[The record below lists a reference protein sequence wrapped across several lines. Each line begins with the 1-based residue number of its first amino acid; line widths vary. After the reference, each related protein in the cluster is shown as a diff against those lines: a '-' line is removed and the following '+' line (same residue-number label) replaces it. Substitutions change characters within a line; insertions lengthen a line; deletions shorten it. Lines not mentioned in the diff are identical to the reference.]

1 MVIDFTKK
9 KLLTESWL
17 RAFGSWN
24 KTLLKHIYGKDVNMT
39 AELGVHHLGKMFKE
53 GEDEEQSL
61 KFTIRGE
68 EEDVRA
74 YAQAIM
80 AEKEYLDCYVQYGED
95 HPKSMKMKEKLDQA
109 IARFEQLTGI
119 TWPFKDEG

>member
-9 KLLTESWL
+9 KLLRESWL
-17 RAFGSWN
+17 QTFGQWN
-24 KTLLKHIYGKDVNMT
+24 KTLLRYMYGKDVNMT

-53 GEDEEQSL
+53 GEDEKESL

-74 YAQAIM
+74 YAKAIM
-80 AEKEYLDCYVQYGED
+80 AEKGYLDFYIKFGED
-95 HPKSMKMKEKLDQA
+95 HPQSQKAKEILDQA
-109 IARFEQLTGI
+109 IANFEQTTEI
-119 TWPFKDEG
+119 TWPFKDEE

>member
-1 MVIDFTKK
+1 MEIDFTKK
-9 KLLTESWL
+9 KLLTEGWL

-24 KTLLKHIYGKDVNMT
+24 KTLLKHIYGKNVNMT
-39 AELGVHHLGKMFKE
+39 AELGAHNLSNIFKE
-53 GEDEEQSL
+53 GDDDQQSL

-68 EEDVRA
+68 EEDIRA

-80 AEKEYLDCYVQYGED
+80 AEKDYLDCFVHYGED
-95 HPKSMKMKEKLDQA
+95 HPKSIKMKEKLDQA
-109 IARFEQLTGI
+109 IANFEQVTGI

>member
-9 KLLTESWL
+9 KLLTEGWL

-39 AELGVHHLGKMFKE
+39 AELGVHHLGNMFKE
-53 GEDEEQSL
+53 GDDEDQSL

-68 EEDVRA
+68 EEDIRA
-74 YAQAIM
+74 YAKAIM
-80 AEKEYLDCYVQYGED
+80 AEKEYLSFKRELIELQ
-95 HPKSMKMKEKLDQA
+95 
-109 IARFEQLTGI
+109 EQVM
-119 TWPFKDEG
+119 E

>member
-9 KLLTESWL
+9 KLLTEGWL

-39 AELGVHHLGKMFKE
+39 AELGIHHLGKMFKE
-53 GEDEEQSL
+53 GDEDEQSL

-74 YAQAIM
+74 YAKAIM
-80 AEKEYLDCYVQYGED
+80 AEKNYLDCFVQHGEG
-95 HPKSMKMKEKLDQA
+95 HPQTQKAKEMLDQA
-109 IARFEQLTGI
+109 VLRFEQLTGI
-119 TWPFKDEG
+119 TWPFKDEE